1 MFKTVIGVAA
11 ALAISTA
18 ASAEPLKLTNSQMDN
33 VTAGFFTT
41 PGGNVI
47 FGNNE
52 DKQFVANQAGR
63 SGKTPASKSS
73 HGLPGL
79 WNVLKGAGKNPLGPT
94 HNVVQPQ

>member
-52 DKQFVANQAGR
+52 DKQFPV
-63 SGKTPASKSS
+63 KKSEAFD
-73 HGLPGL
+73 LPM
-79 WNVLKGAGKNPLGPT
+79 VLADFK
-94 HNVVQPQ
+94 